1 MNYLLDTH
9 ALLWA
14 LFDDDKLSEA
24 ARQAM
29 ENPGNL
35 VAVSAVNFWE
45 ISLKFS
51 IGKLE
56 LEGIQPH
63 EIPDVVLDSGFE
75 MISLQPTETSSYHL
89 LKGEWHRDPFDR
101 MLIWQAIQ
109 NDLTLITK
117 DPLVSRYNEVGLKTL
132 WY

>member
-1 MNYLLDTH
+1 MNFLLDTH
-9 ALLWA
+9 TFLWA

-24 ARQAM
+24 ARKAI
-29 ENPGNL
+29 ENPENL

-63 EIPDVVLDSGFE
+63 EIPDIALDSGFE
-75 MISLQPTETSSYHL
+75 MIPLQPKETSSYHL
-89 LKGEWHRDPFDR
+89 LKEEWHRDPFDR

-109 NDLTLITK
+109 NNLTLISK
-117 DPLVSRYNEVGLKTL
+117 DPLINRYKEAGLKTL
-132 WY
+132 W